1 MLFDLSSPGRKNVVR
16 VIFSILALLFFI
28 GFVGFGVGTSGG
40 GGIFDSITGNGG
52 GSTDDA
58 FEQQI
63 SDQEDAI
70 DKNPQDSAALA
81 SLALLRTQSGDAQL
95 ERDEST
101 GAPTG
106 LSDESRDEYE
116 KAITAW
122 EQYLDTNPQKISAAT
137 ANAVV
142 LAYRYLGDIDGAID
156 AQTVLAESDPSGP
169 SYGALASFLYSDLQI
184 PKGDDARDKA
194 IDESNPQ
201 TAKLIEKQLESIR
214 KQAVKAKKEQNKQP
228 DSATGDSPQLEDP
241 FGGLGPTDPSGG
253 GLDPGAGL
261 GP

>member
-16 VIFSILALLFFI
+16 VVFSILALLFFV
-28 GFVGFGVGTSGG
+28 GFIGFGVGTSGG

-63 SDQEDAI
+63 EDQEDAI
-70 DKNPQDSAALA
+70 DKNPQDASALA

-106 LSDESRDEYE
+106 LSEDSRDEYE

-122 EQYLDTNPQKISAAT
+122 EQYLKTKPQKINVAT

-142 LAYRYLGDIDGAID
+142 LAYRYLGDIDGAIK

-169 SYGALASFLYSDLQI
+169 AYGALASFLYSDLQI
-184 PKGDDARDKA
+184 PQGDKARDQA
-194 IDESNPQ
+194 IEESNSQ
-201 TAKLIEKQLESIR
+201 TAKLIEKQLEQIR
-214 KQAVKAKKEQNKQP
+214 KQALKAKEKQDKQP
-228 DSATGDSPQLEDP
+228 NSATGEAPELEDP
-241 FGGLGPTDPSGG
+241 FGGLNPA
-253 GLDPGAGL
+253 DPGAGIA
-261 GP
+261 P